1 LFAVGLSPAA
11 NVKSCLDN
19 FSYSFYKKE
28 TKNDPEAYMASERKR
43 EIKRRRHRK
52 DKIKKLRA
60 QLAEASNKAEK
71 EKIIAKIRKVSPTA
85 PIEVQ

>member
-1 LFAVGLSPAA
+1 MT
-11 NVKSCLDN
+11 
-19 FSYSFYKKE
+19 KKFQE
-28 TKNDPEAYMASERKR
+28 VYMTSERAR

-85 PIEVQ
+85 PVE